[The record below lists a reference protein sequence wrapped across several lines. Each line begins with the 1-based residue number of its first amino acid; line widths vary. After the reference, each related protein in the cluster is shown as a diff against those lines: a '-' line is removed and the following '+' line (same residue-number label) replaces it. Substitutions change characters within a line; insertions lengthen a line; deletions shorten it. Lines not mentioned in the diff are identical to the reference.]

1 MSGQGKYFTKTE
13 RGRMSNTNPFHNPF
27 MLGFDELEDIFL
39 SISKGAE
46 SFPPYNIE
54 QTGPRTLRIS
64 LAVAG
69 YQETNLEVSLEEN
82 RLIVRGQQTSEE
94 NRRFLYRGIAGRAF
108 LKSFVLAQGLKITGA
123 FLENGLLNIDLE
135 RPETVKNVQKI
146 TIQTKKKEP
155 KLLKG

>member
-1 MSGQGKYFTKTE
+1 MAGA
-13 RGRMSNTNPFHNPF
+13 NPFQNPF

-54 QTGPRTLRIS
+54 QTSANTLRIS

-69 YQETNLEVSLEEN
+69 YNEADLEVVLEEN
-82 RLIVRGQQTSEE
+82 RLVVRGRQTPDES
-94 NRRFLYRGIAGRAF
+94 RRFLYRGIAGRAF

-123 FLENGLLNIDLE
+123 SLENGLLNIDLE
-135 RPETVKNVQKI
+135 RPEKVKNIQKI
-146 TIQTKKKEP
+146 EIQTKKSSTS
-155 KLLKG
+155 LTTRHGG

>member
-1 MSGQGKYFTKTE
+1 MS
-13 RGRMSNTNPFHNPF
+13 STNPFHNPF

-54 QTGPRTLRIS
+54 QTDSRSLRIT

-69 YQETNLEVSLEEN
+69 YQEDDLEVSVEEN
-82 RLIVRGQQTSEE
+82 RLIVRGRQKPDE
-94 NRRFLYRGIAGRAF
+94 NRRFLYRGIAGRTF

-123 FLENGLLNIDLE
+123 FLENGLLNIDIE
-135 RPETVKNVQKI
+135 RPQTIKNIQKI
-146 TIQTKKKEP
+146 AIKTHKKETNM
-155 KLLKG
+155 LKGQIE

>member
-1 MSGQGKYFTKTE
+1 
-13 RGRMSNTNPFHNPF
+13 MSNSNPFHNPF

-54 QTGPRTLRIS
+54 QTGARTLRIT

-69 YQETNLEVSLEEN
+69 YSEEDLEVSLEEN
-82 RLIVRGQQTSEE
+82 RLIVRGRQMSDEK
-94 NRRFLYRGIAGRAF
+94 RHYLYRGIAGRNF

-123 FLENGLLNIDLE
+123 SLENGLLNIDLE
-135 RPETVKNVQKI
+135 RPEPVKNVQKI
-146 TIQTKKKEP
+146 AIQTKDKGT
-155 KLLKG
+155 KLLKGKNL